1 MRQASKGAVG
11 VVACVAVLLSSA
23 IADAKRQRPDL
34 VVTGLEG
41 LPAQI
46 AAESKFELRDTVRN
60 KGGRKADKTRNRYF
74 LSKNKVREPS
84 DLKLEGSR
92 KVPKLKHGKSS
103 TRSVEIAVP
112 GDATQGQYRLLAC
125 VDPGGKIREKRESNN
140 CRASQD
146 RIEVSNRGPGDH
158 TAPPRPEIIGTDPAP
173 PSADNSPRVFG
184 VAEADSRVRIY
195 SGDCSGRRLQVASAA
210 AFTGVSGITVEVPA
224 NQVTS
229 LRATATDDAGN
240 VSDCSAGFDYDEDST
255 PPAAPSITGTAPPP
269 PSSDET
275 PTVIGMSP
283 SPVVRV
289 YAGPCAGGTL
299 LATGTG
305 AGLGAGITITVPL
318 PEDAVTQLHANAT
331 DRAGNVSGCSAPFAY
346 TEDSTA
352 PEPPTITETDPASG
366 LLTPSTDASP
376 AVIGGAEAGSD
387 VGIYSDAGCSASLGP
402 MGTAAVFG
410 GAGIPVTVTE
420 PVTTLHASAVDAA
433 GNESGCSADAFNY
446 YLLVL
451 PPP

>member
-46 AAESKFELRDTVRN
+46 AADSEFELRDTVRN

-140 CRASQD
+140 CRASQAK
-146 RIEVSNRGPGDH
+146 IEVTNRGPGDH

-210 AFTGVSGITVEVPA
+210 AFTGVSGITVEVPP

-240 VSDCSAGFDYDEDST
+240 VSDCSAAFAYDEDSD
-255 PPAAPSITGTAPPP
+255 PPAAPTITGTAPPP
-269 PSSDET
+269 PSADET
-275 PTVIGMSP
+275 PSVVGTSAAP
-283 SPVVRV
+283 TVRV
-289 YAGPCAGGTL
+289 YAAFCVGTPLAAGSGD
-299 LATGTG
+299 A
-305 AGLGAGITITVPL
+305 LGAGITVTVP
-318 PEDAVTQLHANAT
+318 ENAVTDLRANAT
-331 DRAGNVSGCSAPFAY
+331 DRAGNTSGCSAAFAY
-346 TEDSTA
+346 EEDSASPT
-352 PEPPTITETDPASG
+352 PTITGT
-366 LLTPSTDASP
+366 TPASP
-376 AVIGGAEAGSD
+376 ADDDTPLVFGAGAEAGSTVSIYD
-387 VGIYSDAGCSASLGP
+387 NATCTAPTLPGGTGPAGDFEGGGI
-402 MGTAAVFG
+402 T
-410 GAGIPVTVTE
+410 VTVPSSLLMDVT
-420 PVTTLHASAVDAA
+420 TTLHASAVDAL
-433 GNESGCSADAFNY
+433 GNASGCSAGVDYTEQFIP
-446 YLLVL
+446 L
-451 PPP
+451 P